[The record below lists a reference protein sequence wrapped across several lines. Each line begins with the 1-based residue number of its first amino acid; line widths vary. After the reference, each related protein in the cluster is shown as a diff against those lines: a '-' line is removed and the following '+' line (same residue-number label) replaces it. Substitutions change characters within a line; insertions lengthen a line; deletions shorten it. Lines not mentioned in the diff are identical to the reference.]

1 MPLCRTHALQ
11 LAAPRNANEVQDLDN
26 LITPMLDP
34 MEGIFGLPTWTGPV
48 QAADD
53 RVDRF
58 EAVKR
63 LPHQGEPAGAAI
75 DVWVIVPD

>member
-1 MPLCRTHALQ
+1 M
-11 LAAPRNANEVQDLDN
+11 N
-26 LITPMLDP
+26 LIKLTTDA
-34 MEGIFGLPTWTGPV
+34 MEGIFGLQTWKGPV

-53 RVDRF
+53 KVDRL

-63 LPHQGEPAGAAI
+63 LPHQGEPTGATI

>member
-1 MPLCRTHALQ
+1 MHFRV
-11 LAAPRNANEVQDLDN
+11 AAPRNANEVQDLGN
-26 LITPMLDP
+26 LIKLALDA
-34 MEGIFGLPTWTGPV
+34 MEGIFGLQTWKGPV

-53 RVDRF
+53 RVDRL

-63 LPHQGEPAGAAI
+63 LPHQGEPTGATI